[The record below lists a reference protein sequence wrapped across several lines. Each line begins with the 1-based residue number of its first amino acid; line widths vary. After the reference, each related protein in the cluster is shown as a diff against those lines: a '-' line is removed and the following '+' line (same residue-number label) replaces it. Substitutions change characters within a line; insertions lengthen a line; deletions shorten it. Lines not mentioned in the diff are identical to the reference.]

1 MMKKITQN
9 LTNLKAWQS
18 TIFAFM
24 FLFSLTINS
33 QEVGQEYL
41 GNPTIN
47 TTETSP
53 ETGSIVTSG
62 NFSGETNAGSWGF
75 GQQGSYAP
83 TSGNNGDC
91 YSEDRQFKMFKKN
104 GEGGLQYIT
113 QTITALPAGN
123 YDWSYWN
130 RWAANGGTFPSWS
143 AEGDQ
148 TPKFVILTD
157 DDGDG
162 TWTSV
167 QDNVSTEPTDAAWYQ
182 ESGTWTNDQA
192 RDVQIKL
199 TKMGGADSSAL
210 TNLAFLWF
218 LDNASFA
225 YASAAQATEP
235 TEAAPTPPAR
245 EAGDVVSIFSD
256 AYTDVTLTELP
267 TSWSDVTTFE
277 ATTVA
282 SDNVWKLSGLEFLG
296 MVTNYDTGIDV
307 STMEML
313 HIDYW
318 VPTGVENELLI
329 KIVNTIDGGEDIE
342 SLGTTV
348 SGSWQSID
356 IDMTGFVGNLANTE
370 KITQILIDAVERAET
385 VFVDNFYFY
394 KAATLAIG

>member
-53 ETGSIVTSG
+53 ETGSNVTSG
-62 NFSGETNAGSWGF
+62 NFSGDTNAGSWGF

-192 RDVQIKL
+192 RDVKIKF
-199 TKMGGADSSAL
+199 TKTGGADSSAL

-225 YASAAQATEP
+225 YAGGAT
-235 TEAAPTPPAR
+235 
-245 EAGDVVSIFSD
+245 AGVLDFDIFSFSI
-256 AYTDVTLTELP
+256 YPNP
-267 TSWSDVTTFE
+267 TSGFISIKGIENINSIKVYSILG
-277 ATTVA
+277 A
-282 SDNVWKLSGLEFLG
+282 LEKEVLN
-296 MVTNYDTGIDV
+296 TNQIDV
-307 STMEML
+307 S
-313 HIDYW
+313 
-318 VPTGVENELLI
+318 ELSSGIHFI
-329 KIVNTIDGGEDIE
+329 KVDNG
-342 SLGTTV
+342 
-348 SGSWQSID
+348 
-356 IDMTGFVGNLANTE
+356 
-370 KITQILIDAVERAET
+370 T
-385 VFVDNFYFY
+385 VFTR
-394 KAATLAIG
+394 KIIKQ